1 MSSTNFPD
9 GTDAAQQVLSVSIL
23 NQTVARML
31 ERNFP
36 LLWVS
41 GEISNF
47 TRATSGHWYFTL
59 KDEGAQVRAVMFRGR
74 AQYAG
79 FIPKEGDRVEVR
91 ALVTLYAPR
100 GDYQLNVEAVRRA
113 GLGNLYEAF
122 LQLKEKLTREGLFD
136 PARKRA
142 LPVFARTIGIVTSL
156 QAAALRD
163 ILTALQRRAP
173 HIQILIYPA
182 PVQGEGAAEK
192 IAGAIRLASARAECD
207 VLLVCRGGGSI
218 EDLWSFN
225 DEGVARAIVACSM
238 PVIAGVGHETDFT
251 LADFAADLRAP
262 TPTAAAE
269 LASTPRADWLV
280 TLEAHADDLTRTL
293 RRQLADTAQSLDW
306 LSHRLTSPAAMI
318 RHERLK
324 LQGWQ
329 TRLAHATRMP
339 VARARHTLVQAGI
352 RLSSRLPQTLPLRR
366 QLLEEARRLG
376 SGIANVQA
384 QRRLALASLA
394 AQLELLNPQRT
405 LERGYAMVTDARGNI
420 VRAPAQVRPRENIN
434 LRLAQGTIEVGVAS
448 VQPSLE

>member
-1 MSSTNFPD
+1 MTSNNLLTEGD
-9 GTDAAQQVLSVSIL
+9 GSQQVLSVSAL

-36 LLWVS
+36 LLWVA

-47 TRATSGHWYFTL
+47 TRAASGHWYFTL
-59 KDEGAQVRAVMFRGR
+59 KDAGAQVRAVMFRGR

-122 LQLKEKLTREGLFD
+122 LQLKEKLTREGLFE
-136 PARKRA
+136 PARKRP
-142 LPVFARTIGIVTSL
+142 LPVFVRTIGIVTSL

-163 ILTALQRRAP
+163 VLTALRRRAP
-173 HIQILIYPA
+173 HVRAIIYPA
-182 PVQGEGAAEK
+182 PVQGDG
-192 IAGAIRLASARAECD
+192 AGARIADAIRTASARAECE

-225 DEGVARAIVACSM
+225 DESVARAIVACAM
-238 PVIAGVGHETDFT
+238 PVISGVGHETDFT

-269 LASTPRADWLV
+269 LAANPRADWLAA
-280 TLEAHADDLTRTL
+280 LEDDADALTRAM
-293 RRQLADTAQSLDW
+293 RRRLAESAQNMDW
-306 LSHRLTSPAAMI
+306 LSRRLTSPAALI

-329 TRLAHATRMP
+329 TRLAHATRTP
-339 VARARHTLVQAGI
+339 LTRARHALAQAGF
-352 RLSSRLPQTLPLRR
+352 RLSARLPQTAARRR
-366 QLLEEARRLG
+366 QLLEDARRID
-376 SGIANVQA
+376 SGMASLQA
-384 QRRLALASLA
+384 QRRLALAAIA

-405 LERGYAMVTDARGNI
+405 LERGYAMVTDAHGNI
-420 VRAPAQVRPRENIN
+420 VRSPSQVQPRENIT
-434 LRLAQGTIEVGVAS
+434 LRLAHGVVDVGIAS
-448 VQPSLE
+448 VQQALD